1 MGISERKE
9 REREQRRN
17 AIVDSAEK
25 VFFEKGID
33 SATMDDIAEVAE
45 LSKGTLYLYFK
56 SKTELYLAVCEK
68 GMYIMLD
75 HFRHAYEK
83 PVSGREKL
91 RNIGL
96 AYFNFAVTQ
105 PDYFKASSYFELTD
119 MDHDAQDSEIAIS
132 CHDLGESLFRYTLDA
147 IRDGMNDGSIHDK
160 HDPNELAVMMWSSM
174 RGVIQL
180 YNMRHRGHEIPILN
194 TFSFEELVPHYINLL
209 LEGLRYAPVD
219 DMVKT
224 V

>member
-1 MGISERKE
+1 MGILERKE
-9 REREQRRN
+9 REREQRRS
-17 AIVDSAEK
+17 AIVDAAEK

-33 SATMDDIAEVAE
+33 SATMDEIADVAE

-68 GMYIMLD
+68 GMNIMLD
-75 HFRHAYEK
+75 QFRMAYEQ

-91 RNIGL
+91 RQIGFT
-96 AYFNFAVTQ
+96 YFNFAITH

-119 MDHDAQDSEIAIS
+119 MDHEAKDSEIAIA
-132 CHDLGESLFRYTLDA
+132 CHGIGEQLFSYTLEA
-147 IRDGMNDGSIHDK
+147 IYAGMRDGSIHEG
-160 HDPNELAVMMWSSM
+160 HNPNELAVMMWSSM

-194 TFSFEELVPHYINLL
+194 NLSFEDLVPHYVNLL
-209 LEGLRYAPVD
+209 LEGLRYAPVED
-219 DMVKT
+219 AVRT
-224 V
+224 S

>member
-9 REREQRRN
+9 REREQRRT
-17 AIVDSAEK
+17 AIVDAAEK
-25 VFFEKGID
+25 VFFVKGVD
-33 SATMDDIAEVAE
+33 SATMDEIADVAE

-56 SKTELYLAVCEK
+56 SKIELYLAVCEK
-68 GMYIMLD
+68 GMHIMREQ
-75 HFRHAYEK
+75 FRAAYDV

-96 AYFNFAVTQ
+96 AYFNFAITQ
-105 PDYFKASSYFELTD
+105 PEYYKATSYFELTD
-119 MDHDAQDSEIAIS
+119 MDHDAKDSEIAIS

-160 HDPNELAVMMWSSM
+160 HNPNELAVMMWSSM

-194 TFSFEELVPHYINLL
+194 TLSFENLVPHYINLL

-219 DMVKT
+219 DMVNT
-224 V
+224 A

>member
-9 REREQRRN
+9 REREQRRS
-17 AIVDSAEK
+17 AIVDAAEK
-25 VFFEKGID
+25 VFFGKGVD
-33 SATMDDIAEVAE
+33 TATMDEIADEAE

-68 GMYIMLD
+68 GMHLMLGQF
-75 HFRHAYEK
+75 HTAYNV
-83 PVSGREKL
+83 PASGREKL

-96 AYFNFAVTQ
+96 TYFNFAVTQ

-119 MDHDAQDSEIAIS
+119 MDHDAKDSEIAIS
-132 CHDLGESLFRYTLDA
+132 CHDLGESLFGYTLDA
-147 IRDGMNDGSIHDK
+147 IRDGMNDGSIHEK
-160 HDPNELAVMMWSSM
+160 HNPNELAVMMWSSM

-194 TFSFEELVPHYINLL
+194 TLSFEKLVPHYINLL
-209 LEGLRYAPVD
+209 LEGLRYAPVN
-219 DMVKT
+219 DMVKSA
-224 V
+224 

>member
-9 REREQRRN
+9 REREQRRT
-17 AIVDSAEK
+17 AIVNAAEK
-25 VFFEKGID
+25 VFFDKGVD
-33 SATMDDIAEVAE
+33 SATMDEIADVAE

-68 GMYIMLD
+68 GMHIMLD
-75 HFRHAYEK
+75 QFRVAYEQ

-96 AYFNFAVTQ
+96 TYFNFAITQ
-105 PDYFKASSYFELTD
+105 PEYFKATSYFELTD
-119 MDHDAQDSEIAIS
+119 MDHDAKDSEIAIS
-132 CHDLGESLFRYTLDA
+132 CHDLGELLFGYTLAA
-147 IRDGMNDGSIHDK
+147 IRDGMNDLSIHSK
-160 HDPNELAVMMWSSM
+160 HKPNELAVMMWSSL

-180 YNMRHRGHEIPILN
+180 YNMRHRGHDIPILN
-194 TFSFEELVPHYINLL
+194 TLTFNELVPHYINLL

-219 DMVKT
+219 DMVQST
-224 V
+224 

>member
-9 REREQRRN
+9 REREQRRT
-17 AIVDSAEK
+17 AIVDAAET
-25 VFFEKGID
+25 VFFKKGVD
-33 SATMDDIAEVAE
+33 TATMDEIADVAE

-68 GMYIMLD
+68 GMHIMLE
-75 HFRHAYEK
+75 HFRKAYEK

-96 AYFNFAVTQ
+96 AYFNFAVTE

-119 MDHDAQDSEIAIS
+119 MDHDAKDSEIAIS
-132 CHDLGESLFRYTLDA
+132 CHNLGESLFSYTLGA
-147 IRDGMNDGSIHDK
+147 IRDGMIDGSIHIK
-160 HDPNELAVMMWSSM
+160 HNPNELAVMMWSSM

-194 TFSFEELVPHYINLL
+194 TLSFENLVPHYINLL

-219 DMVKT
+219 DMVQSA
-224 V
+224 